1 MHNKKLLA
9 LAALAA
15 CVAGAHAQSS
25 VTATGLVD
33 MYVGSMKAPGDDGR
47 TNVVGSGG
55 MTTSWFGFKGTEDLG
70 GGLKANF
77 ALTGFMRADTG
88 TPGRFGGD
96 NFWSRDALVSLSGG
110 FGAVTLGRTVAPN
123 FIPTISMNP
132 FGDSFTFSPL
142 VLHQNVSLFN
152 KSGWQ
157 SSNPSDTGWSNQV
170 IYSTPNVAGFSGNL
184 HYQFG
189 EQAGKGGKN
198 NIGLNATYAH
208 GPLAVTGFYETV
220 DMSNP
225 APAVLDE
232 NHKNWMLGASYDL
245 TVAKL
250 YATYGQTTGKDTDY
264 KIKTASLGAT
274 VPLNASSR
282 ILAGYAHSKLQDSDA
297 KRDTVSVGYNYDF
310 SKRTD
315 GYAIVMYD
323 KVKSFG
329 NGTSFGVG
337 MRHRF

>member
-1 MHNKKLLA
+1 MNNKTRIALLA
-9 LAALAA
+9 LFASATAAQ
-15 CVAGAHAQSS
+15 AQTS

-70 GGLKANF
+70 GGLKLGF
-77 ALTGFMRADTG
+77 ALTSFMRADSG
-88 TPGRFGGD
+88 TPGRFEGD
-96 NFWSRDALVSLSGG
+96 LFWSRDANVSLSVG
-110 FGAVTLGRTVAPN
+110 FGAVSLGRNVAPN
-123 FIPTISMNP
+123 FVPTISMNP

-157 SSNPSDTGWSNQV
+157 SSNPSDTGWGNQI
-170 IYSTPNVAGFSGNL
+170 IYSTPNMGGFSANL
-184 HYQFG
+184 QYQFG
-189 EQAGKGGKN
+189 EQTGQGGKN
-198 NIGLNATYAH
+198 NIGLNATYAN
-208 GPLAVTGFYETV
+208 GPFAITGFYEDV

-225 APAVLDE
+225 VSKVLDE
-232 NHKNWMLGASYDL
+232 NHKNWMLGTSFDAKF
-245 TVAKL
+245 AKL

-264 KIKTASLGAT
+264 KIKTASVGAS
-274 VPLNASSR
+274 VPVTGNSR
-282 ILAGYAHSKLQDSDA
+282 ILAAYAHSKLSDTTA

-323 KVKSFG
+323 KVKDFG

>member
-9 LAALAA
+9 FAAFFA
-15 CVAGAHAQSS
+15 CTVAAHAQSS

-33 MYVGSMKAPGDDGR
+33 MYVGSLKAPGDTGR
-47 TNVVGSGG
+47 NNVVGSGG
-55 MTTSWFGFKGTEDLG
+55 MTTSWFGFKGTEELG

-88 TPGRFGGD
+88 TPGRFDGD
-96 NFWSRDALVSLSGG
+96 NFWSRDALVSLSGN

-123 FIPTISMNP
+123 FVPTISMNP

-152 KSGWQ
+152 QSGWRA
-157 SSNPSDTGWSNQV
+157 SNPSDTGWSNQI
-170 IYSTPNVAGFSGNL
+170 IYSSPKIGGFSGNL

-189 EQAGKGGKN
+189 EQANQHNKN
-198 NIGLNATYAH
+198 NVGLNASYAS
-208 GPLAVTGFYETV
+208 GPFAVTAFYEDV
-220 DMSNP
+220 SMKNP
-225 APAVLDE
+225 VPSVLSE
-232 NHKNWMLGASYDL
+232 SHKNWMLGASWDAGF
-245 TVAKL
+245 AKA

-274 VPLNASSR
+274 VPLAANSR
-282 ILAGYAHSKLQDSDA
+282 ILAAYAHSKLADSTA

-323 KVKSFG
+323 KVKSYSS
-329 NGTSFGVG
+329 GTGFGVG
-337 MRHRF
+337 VRHRF

>member
-9 LAALAA
+9 MAALVA
-15 CVAGAHAQSS
+15 CAAGAHAQTS

-47 TNVVGSGG
+47 SNVVGSGG
-55 MTTSWFGFKGTEDLG
+55 MTTSWWGFKGTEDLG
-70 GGLKANF
+70 GGLKLGF
-77 ALTGFMRADTG
+77 ALTSFMRADTG
-88 TPGRFGGD
+88 TPGRFNGD
-96 NFWSRDALVSLSGG
+96 LFFARDANVSLSGG
-110 FGAVTLGRTVAPN
+110 FGSVSLGRNIAPN

-157 SSNPSDTGWSNQV
+157 KSNPSDTGWGNQI
-170 IYSTPNVAGFSGNL
+170 IYSTPNMGGLSANL

-189 EQAGKGGKN
+189 EQAGQGGKN
-198 NIGLNATYAH
+198 NVAVNATYAN
-208 GPLAVTGFYETV
+208 GPFAITGFYEDV

-225 APAVLDE
+225 VSTVLSE
-232 NHKNWMLGASYDL
+232 NHKNWMVGGNFD
-245 TVAKL
+245 AKFAKF

-264 KIKTASLGAT
+264 KIKTASVGAT
-274 VPLNASSR
+274 VPVTGNSR
-282 ILAGYAHSKLQDSDA
+282 ILAAYAHSKLADTTA
-297 KRDTVSVGYNYDF
+297 KRDTVSVGYNYDL

-315 GYAIVMYD
+315 AYGIVMYD

-337 MRHRF
+337 VRHRF

>member
-1 MHNKKLLA
+1 MNNKKLLA
-9 LAALAA
+9 LAVMAA
-15 CVAGAHAQSS
+15 CASAAQAQSS

-33 MYVGSMKAPGDDGR
+33 MYIGSMKAPGDDGR
-47 TNVVGSGG
+47 TSTLGSGG

-70 GGLKANF
+70 GGLKASF
-77 ALTGFMRADTG
+77 LLTSFMRADTG
-88 TPGRFGGD
+88 TPGRFNGD
-96 NFWSRDALVSLSGG
+96 IFWSRDALVSLSGD

-123 FIPTISMNP
+123 FVPTISMNP

-157 SSNPSDTGWSNQV
+157 KSNPSDTGWGNQV
-170 IYSTPNVAGFSGNL
+170 IYSTPKVGGFSGNL

-189 EQAGKGGKN
+189 EQAGQGGKN
-198 NIGLNATYAH
+198 NIGLNATYAS
-208 GPLAVTGFYETV
+208 GPLAVTAFYENV
-220 DMSNP
+220 DLSNP
-225 APAVLDE
+225 VPTVLDQ
-232 NHKNWMLGASYDL
+232 NYRNWMVGTSYDAGF
-245 TVAKL
+245 AKG
-250 YATYGQTTGKDTDY
+250 YATYGQTTGKDTNS

-274 VPLNASSR
+274 VPLAATSR
-282 ILAGYAHSKLQDSDA
+282 ILAGWAHSKLQDSNA

-323 KVKSFG
+323 KVKDFG

-337 MRHRF
+337 VRHRF

>member
-1 MHNKKLLA
+1 MHNRKLLA
-9 LAALAA
+9 LAALVA
-15 CVAGAHAQSS
+15 CTAGAHAQTS

-55 MTTSWFGFKGTEDLG
+55 MTTSWYGFKGTEDLG

-77 ALTGFMRADTG
+77 MLTSFIRADTG
-88 TPGRFGGD
+88 TPGRFNGD
-96 NFWSRDALVSLSGG
+96 IYWSRDALVSLSGG
-110 FGAVTLGRTVAPN
+110 FGSVTLGRTVAPN
-123 FIPTISMNP
+123 FVPTISMNP

-157 SSNPSDTGWSNQV
+157 ASNPSDTGWGNQV
-170 IYSTPNVAGFSGNL
+170 IYSSPNMGGFSGNV

-189 EQAGKGGKN
+189 EQTGKGSKN
-198 NIGLNATYAH
+198 NIGVNATYAA
-208 GPLAVTGFYETV
+208 GPFAVTGFYEDV

-225 APAVLDE
+225 VPTVLSE
-232 NHKNWMLGASYDL
+232 NHKNWMLGTSFD
-245 TVAKL
+245 AKFAKF
-250 YATYGQTTGKDTDY
+250 YGTYGQTKGKDTNY

-274 VPLNASSR
+274 IPLGSTSR
-282 ILAGYAHSKLQDSDA
+282 ILAGYAHSKVQDSDA

-315 GYAIVMYD
+315 AYAIVMYD
-323 KVKSFG
+323 KVKNFG
-329 NGTSFGVG
+329 SGTSVGVG
-337 MRHRF
+337 VRHRF

>member
-1 MHNKKLLA
+1 MHHKKLLA
-9 LAALAA
+9 MAALMA
-15 CVAGAHAQSS
+15 CGTAAHAQSS

-55 MTTSWFGFKGTEDLG
+55 MTTSWIGFKGTEDLG

-96 NFWSRDALVSLSGG
+96 PFWSRDALVSLSGS

-123 FIPTISMNP
+123 FVPTISMNP

-152 KSGWQ
+152 ASGWQ

-170 IYSTPNVAGFSGNL
+170 IYSSPNMGGFSTNV

-189 EQAGKGGKN
+189 EQAGQGGKN
-198 NIGLNATYAH
+198 NIGLNVNYAS
-208 GPLAVTGFYETV
+208 GPFAVTAFYEDV

-225 APAVLDE
+225 VPAVLAE
-232 NHKNWMLGASYDL
+232 NHKNWMLGGSWDAG
-245 TVAKL
+245 VVKA
-250 YATYGQTTGKDTDY
+250 YATYGQTTGKDSDY

-274 VPLNASSR
+274 VPLGATSR
-282 ILAGYAHSKLQDSDA
+282 ILAAYAHSKLQGSDA

-323 KVKSFG
+323 KVKDFG

-337 MRHRF
+337 VRHRF